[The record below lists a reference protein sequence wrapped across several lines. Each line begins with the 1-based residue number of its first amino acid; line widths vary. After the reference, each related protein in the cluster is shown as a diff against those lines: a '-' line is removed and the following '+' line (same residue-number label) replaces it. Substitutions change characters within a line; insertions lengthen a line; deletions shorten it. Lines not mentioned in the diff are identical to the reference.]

1 MVAADEDALICDFA
15 QTYHVLDFRT
25 LPVRLAATLAA
36 GLPDTARVRMK
47 MAGTRVSSDLLLQA
61 SMVDCLSLLVWMQ
74 TRDGQKNRR
83 RPRSIV
89 SVLTGEEQRN
99 AIQAFES
106 EEEFWAAIRAADEGK

>member
-15 QTYHVLDFRT
+15 QTYHVLDFRA

-47 MAGTRVSSDLLLQA
+47 MAGTGVSSDLLLQA
-61 SMVDCLSLLVWMQ
+61 SMVDCLNLLVWMQ